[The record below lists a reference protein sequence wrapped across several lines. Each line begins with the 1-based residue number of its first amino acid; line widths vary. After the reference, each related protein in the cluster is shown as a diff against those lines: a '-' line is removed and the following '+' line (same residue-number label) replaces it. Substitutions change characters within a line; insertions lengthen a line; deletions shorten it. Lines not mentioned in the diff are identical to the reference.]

1 VTANG
6 VTGAPIPISDV
17 AGLQAALDALQA
29 QIDDLEPGGG
39 GGGGTPVTI
48 VSGRVSSGNVSTF
61 NTSGSVAL
69 LTGGPT
75 FSIAAAVGDRV
86 RLDWAALIQK
96 ASSTYWDVCVIVS
109 GAGVRYCTTGTSTPG
124 VEGDPGM
131 YPDTST
137 YQGRPGPFSFTV
149 ESGDLSGGN
158 VTFGFAIKSDNTAG
172 VLFAN
177 TAFPLRYTMTN
188 YGAAS

>member
-1 VTANG
+1 MTAQG
-6 VTGAPIPISDV
+6 ITAAPFPIADV
-17 AGLQAALDALQA
+17 DGLQAILDGLQS

-39 GGGGTPVTI
+39 GGGTSVAV

-61 NTSGSVAL
+61 NTGGVTAV

-96 ASSTYWDVCVIVS
+96 ASSTYWDVAVLVG
-109 GAGVRYCTTGTSTPG
+109 GAAVRYATTGTSTPP

-137 YQGRPGPFSFTV
+137 YQGRPGPFNFTV
-149 ESGDLSGGN
+149 EAGDLSGGN
-158 VTFGFAIKSDNTAG
+158 VTFGFVIKSDNTAG
-172 VLFAN
+172 LLFAN
-177 TAFPLRYTMTN
+177 TAFPLRYTITN
-188 YGAAS
+188 YGEAP